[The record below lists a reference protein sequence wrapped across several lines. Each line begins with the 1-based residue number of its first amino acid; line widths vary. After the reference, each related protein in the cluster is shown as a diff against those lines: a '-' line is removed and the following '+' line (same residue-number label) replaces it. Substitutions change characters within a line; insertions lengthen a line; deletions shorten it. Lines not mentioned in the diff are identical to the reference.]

1 MDVDVEAKRADFI
14 ANFSCPGCGSRTFKS
29 EERLEI
35 DRQLIQDLATM
46 TGERI
51 SAAERIVP
59 IDSKGRSSVWFCY
72 NCKRPIDFEDGN
84 WLDGT
89 YFKVAWTDR

>member
-1 MDVDVEAKRADFI
+1 MDTEIEAKRADFI
-14 ANFSCPGCGSRTFKS
+14 ANFSCPGCGGRTFKS

-35 DRQLIQDLATM
+35 DRQLIQNLATM

-51 SAAERIVP
+51 SADERIAPV
-59 IDSKGRSSVWFCY
+59 DSKGRSSTWFCY
-72 NCKRPIDFEDGN
+72 NCKRPIDVGDSN